1 MNNKSRL
8 SYILTVFAGLCLV
21 GCGGCKQ
28 KQAEDVPAMNQ
39 EQPASDDAA
48 KAKAAADAKAAEEA
62 AAKAKADA
70 EAEAKAA
77 KEKADAEAKAAAEK
91 QAAEEAA
98 AKEKAAADAKAA
110 EEAAKAAHEKQEAEA
125 MAAAKAAAEAQ
136 AKADAE
142 AKAAAEKH
150 AEEEAA
156 AKAAAEA
163 DAKAAAE
170 ADAKKAPA
178 AASTKVGA
186 SEVPALAKSMAS
198 AFATTEIPNT
208 FGSDHGRIVV
218 QVNRTSNTTDLA
230 VDRAKVYKA
239 ISSAFEGVTDVITTD
254 NVNGRHNVKQPKAIH
269 LAFEPECKALRIIP
283 SRSVQNAPAVIVNSA
298 VTQDDKGAV
307 LTRKAVDSSSGKVIW
322 TESKPLSGDAEVQVA
337 EADDKSESC
346 GECPDC
352 DHEAKGEA
360 KPAPAAPEAGAK
372 PADAPAP
379 VAKA

>member
-39 EQPASDDAA
+39 EQPAADEAAKAAAAAKAADEAKAAEEA
-48 KAKAAADAKAAEEA
+48 KAKAAADEA
-62 AAKAKADA
+62 A
-70 EAEAKAA
+70 AKAA
-77 KEKADAEAKAAAEK
+77 KEKADADAKVAADAKAAED
-91 QAAEEAA
+91 AA
-98 AKEKAAADAKAA
+98 AKAAADAKAA

-142 AKAAAEKH
+142 AQAAAEKH
-150 AEEEAA
+150 AAEEAA

-163 DAKAAAE
+163 EAKAAAE
-170 ADAKKAPA
+170 AAAKKAPDA
-178 AASTKVGA
+178 SSTKVGV
-186 SEVPALAKSMAS
+186 SEVPALAKSMAT
-198 AFATTEIPNT
+198 AFASTEIPNI

-230 VDRAKVYKA
+230 VDRAQVYKA
-239 ISSAFEGVTDVITTD
+239 ISSAFEGVSDVITTD

-307 LTRKAVDSSSGKVIW
+307 LTLKAVDSSNGKVIW
-322 TESKPLSGDAEVQVA
+322 TESKPLSGEAVVQVA
-337 EADDKSESC
+337 TAEGKCESC
-346 GECPDC
+346 GECE
-352 DHEAKGEA
+352 HEGKGED
-360 KPAPAAPEAGAK
+360 KPAPAAPEADAK
-372 PADAPAP
+372 PAEAPAP
-379 VAKA
+379 AAKA